1 MALAN
6 LDRMESNSMRVS
18 ANPMNSKIAARRWDA
33 VKNRLRRAD
42 GSFVFGVRTTKIY
55 CRPSCPSRRPKSGN
69 VLFFRGPREAERAGY
84 RACLRCRPNVASPDG
99 GSTRLVEQLCNRID
113 ASLAENP
120 DAHLTLAEL
129 SRSLGASPHQVER
142 LFQRIL
148 GITPRQYTDARRMAQ
163 LKSSLRKGEK
173 VAMATYD
180 AGFGSSSR
188 LYERASSHLG
198 MTPATYRRGGAGM
211 NIAYTI
217 LPCSLGRVLVAATGR
232 GISAVY
238 LGDSSAALE
247 KALGRE
253 YPHAEI
259 RRDSNGMSKWVS
271 GVLARLR
278 GSEPHAELPLDVH
291 ATAFQ
296 RRVWEELRR
305 IPRGST
311 RTYTEV
317 ARAIGKPR
325 AIRAVARACATNPV
339 SIVVPCHRVIRG
351 DGSLAGYRW
360 GLERK
365 RALLASES
373 APAAPRNQ
381 RRS

>member
-6 LDRMESNSMRVS
+6 LDRMEPASMRAS
-18 ANPMNSKIAARRWDA
+18 AIPMRQTQTARRWEA
-33 VKNRLRRAD
+33 VKNRLQPAD
-42 GSFVFGVRTTKIY
+42 GSFVFAVRTTKIY
-55 CRPSCPSRRPKSGN
+55 CRPSCPSRRPKPQN
-69 VLFFRGPREAERAGY
+69 VIFFRGPREAEQAGY
-84 RACLRCRPNVASPDG
+84 RPCLRCRPNVASPNG
-99 GSTRLVEQLCNRID
+99 ESASLVQQLCNRID

-120 DAHLTLAEL
+120 ETRLTLSKL
-129 SRSLGASPHQVER
+129 SRSLGTSPHQVER
-142 LFQRIL
+142 LFQRVL
-148 GITPRQYTDARRMAQ
+148 SITPRQYTDARRMAQ
-163 LKSSLRKGEK
+163 LKSSLRNGEK
-173 VAMATYD
+173 VTMATYD

-188 LYERASSHLG
+188 LYERAPAHMG
-198 MTPATYRRGGAGM
+198 MTPAAYRRGGAGM
-211 NIAYTI
+211 SIAYTI
-217 LPCSLGRVLVAATGR
+217 VPCPLGRVLVAATAR

-238 LGDSSAALE
+238 LGDSSAPLE
-247 KALGRE
+247 KALSRE
-253 YPHAEI
+253 YPRAEI
-259 RRDSNGMSKWVS
+259 RRDANGMSKWVG
-271 GVLARLR
+271 GVLNRLR
-278 GSEPHAELPLDVH
+278 GREPHAELPLDVQ

-339 SIVVPCHRVIRG
+339 SIVVPCHRVIRE

-360 GLERK
+360 GLDRK

-373 APAAPRNQ
+373 A
-381 RRS
+381 RRKS

>member
-1 MALAN
+1 MATAN
-6 LDRMESNSMRVS
+6 LVRMGTTPMRAS
-18 ANPMNSKIAARRWDA
+18 ADPVRSKLAARRWEA
-33 VKNRLRRAD
+33 VKNRLRPAD

-55 CRPSCPSRRPKSGN
+55 CRPSCPARRPKPEN
-69 VLFFRGPREAERAGY
+69 ILFFANPREAEAAGY
-84 RACLRCRPNVASPDG
+84 RACLRCRPNLASLNRD
-99 GSTRLVEQLCNRID
+99 SARLVGQLCARID

-120 DAHLTLAEL
+120 EARLTLAEL
-129 SRSLGASPHQVER
+129 SRSLGASPHQIER

-163 LKSSLRKGEK
+163 LKSSLRNGEK
-173 VAMATYD
+173 VTMATYD

-188 LYERASSHLG
+188 LYERASSHMG
-198 MTPATYRRGGAGM
+198 MTPATYRRGGEGM
-211 NIAYTI
+211 KISYTMV
-217 LPCSLGRVLVAATGR
+217 PCSLGRVLVAATAR

-238 LGDSSAALE
+238 LGDSGAALE
-247 KALGRE
+247 KALARE
-253 YPHAEI
+253 YPRAEI
-259 RRDSNGMSKWVS
+259 RHDSNGMAKWVS
-271 GVLARLR
+271 GVLDRIR
-278 GSEPHAELPLDVH
+278 GREPHAELPLDVH

-305 IPRGST
+305 IPCGST

-325 AIRAVARACATNPV
+325 AVRAVARACATNPV
-339 SIVVPCHRVIRG
+339 SIVVPCHRVVG
-351 DGSLAGYRW
+351 KDGRLTGYRW

-373 APAAPRNQ
+373 AEVPR
-381 RRS
+381 RRA